1 MLHLMK
7 YDVKVKLHNS
17 NMLFWPLI
25 FPLVLATF
33 FYFAFGKMEE
43 ADFETVPAAVVME
56 SDDAGTEAFTEFLDG
71 IESDDAKLIRTQ
83 EMSEKKALKALED
96 KKIDGIFYAGET
108 PSLTVGG
115 VGIEQSI
122 LQSLLESYLNGRQT
136 MENIAYSHPEG
147 IENAIK
153 QMSDYQELVQQVSLG
168 GRTTNGN
175 AQFFYALI
183 AMTCMYGC
191 FIGFGSALTLQANL
205 TALAARRCVTP
216 THKLK
221 LILSEMLTSFG
232 IHFINVIILLLY
244 LKCVLRLQFDG
255 QLPQMLIVS
264 FVGCMIGVS
273 MGIFIS
279 SASRQGEGIKIAIL
293 LGISM
298 ICSFLAGLMNSGMK
312 DIVEKNCPI
321 INRINPA
328 ALISDAFYCI
338 NVYDDPLRF
347 RRSLVTLVIMSVVL
361 TFGSFLLIRRERY
374 DNI

>member
-7 YDVKVKLHNS
+7 YDVKVKLHNF

-43 ADFETVPAAVVME
+43 ADFETVPAAVVTE

-347 RRSLVTLVIMSVVL
+347 RRSLITLVIMSVIL

>member
-1 MLHLMK
+1 MK
-7 YDVKVKLHNS
+7 YDVKVKLHNF

-43 ADFETVPAAVVME
+43 ADFETVPAVVVTE

>member
-7 YDVKVKLHNS
+7 YDVKVKLHNF
-17 NMLFWPLI
+17 NMLFWPLV

-33 FYFAFGKMEE
+33 FYFAFGRMEE
-43 ADFETVPAAVVME
+43 ADFETVPVVIVE
-56 SDDAGTEAFTEFLDG
+56 EADSAEADAFTEFLKS
-71 IESDDAKLIRTQ
+71 IEADDTKLITVKK
-83 EMSEKKALKALED
+83 MDEKEAQKALEQ
-96 KKIDGIFYAGET
+96 KKAAGIFYAGEE
-108 PSLTVGG
+108 PSLTGG
-115 VGIEQSI
+115 GGGLEESN
-122 LQSLLESYLNGRQT
+122 LQSLLESYENGRHT
-136 MENIAYSHPEG
+136 MENIAASHPEG
-147 IENAIK
+147 IQNAVK
-153 QMSDYQELVQQVSLG
+153 QMENYEELVSQVSLG

-183 AMTCMYGC
+183 AMACMYGC

-244 LKCVLRLQFDG
+244 LKFVLKLEFDG
-255 QLPQMLIVS
+255 QMPQMLLVS

-279 SASRQGEGIKIAIL
+279 SSSKRGEGIKIAIL

-298 ICSFLAGLMNSGMK
+298 VCSFLAGLMNSGMK
-312 DIVEKNCPI
+312 DVVERNCPI

-347 RRSLVTLVIMSVVL
+347 RRSLMTLVIMSAVL
-361 TFGSFLLIRRERY
+361 TIGSFLVIRRERY

>member
-7 YDVKVKLHNS
+7 YDVKVKLHNF

-33 FYFAFGKMEE
+33 FYFTFGNMEE

-56 SDDAGTEAFTEFLDG
+56 SDGTGSEAFTEFLDG

-83 EMSEKKALKALED
+83 EMSEKKALKALKD
-96 KKIDGIFYAGET
+96 KNVAGIFYAGET

-115 VGIEQSI
+115 VGIEESI

-147 IENAIK
+147 IENAVK

-255 QLPQMLIVS
+255 QLPQMLLVS

-312 DIVEKNCPI
+312 DIVEKNCPV

-347 RRSLVTLVIMSVVL
+347 RRSLVTLVIMSAVL

>member
-7 YDVKVKLHNS
+7 YDVKVKLHNF
-17 NMLFWPLI
+17 NMLFWPLV

-33 FYFAFGKMEE
+33 FYFAFGRMEE
-43 ADFETVPAAVVME
+43 ADFETVPVVIVE
-56 SDDAGTEAFTEFLDG
+56 EADSAEADAFTEFLKS
-71 IESDDAKLIRTQ
+71 IEADDTKLITVKKMDEKEAQ
-83 EMSEKKALKALED
+83 KALEEKKAA
-96 KKIDGIFYAGET
+96 GIFYAGEE
-108 PSLTVGG
+108 PSLTVRG
-115 VGIEQSI
+115 VGLEESI
-122 LQSLLESYLNGRQT
+122 LQSLLESYENGRQT
-136 MENIAYSHPEG
+136 MENIAASHPEG
-147 IENAIK
+147 IQNAVK
-153 QMSDYQELVQQVSLG
+153 QMENYEELVSQVSLG

-183 AMTCMYGC
+183 AMACMYGC

-244 LKCVLRLQFDG
+244 LKFVLKLEFDG
-255 QLPQMLIVS
+255 QMLQMLLVS

-279 SASRQGEGIKIAIL
+279 SSSKRGEGIKIAIL

-298 ICSFLAGLMNSGMK
+298 VCSFLAGLMNSGMK
-312 DIVEKNCPI
+312 DVVERNCPI

-347 RRSLVTLVIMSVVL
+347 RRSLMTLVIMSAVL
-361 TFGSFLLIRRERY
+361 TIGSFLVIRRERY

>member
-7 YDVKVKLHNS
+7 YDVKVKLHNF
-17 NMLFWPLI
+17 NMLFWPLV

-33 FYFAFGKMEE
+33 FYFAFGRMEE
-43 ADFETVPAAVVME
+43 ADFETVPVVIVE
-56 SDDAGTEAFTEFLDG
+56 EADSAEADAFTEFLKS
-71 IESDDAKLIRTQ
+71 IEADDTKLITVKKMDEKEAQ
-83 EMSEKKALKALED
+83 KALEEKKAA
-96 KKIDGIFYAGET
+96 GIFYAGEE
-108 PSLTVGG
+108 PSLTVRG
-115 VGIEQSI
+115 VGLEESI
-122 LQSLLESYLNGRQT
+122 LQSLLESYENGRQT
-136 MENIAYSHPEG
+136 MENNAASHPEG
-147 IENAIK
+147 IQNAVK
-153 QMSDYQELVQQVSLG
+153 QMENYEELVSQVSLG

-183 AMTCMYGC
+183 AMACMYGC

-244 LKCVLRLQFDG
+244 LKFVLKLEFDG
-255 QLPQMLIVS
+255 QMPQMLLVS

-279 SASRQGEGIKIAIL
+279 SSSKRGEGIKIAIL

-298 ICSFLAGLMNSGMK
+298 VCSFLAGLMNSGMK
-312 DIVEKNCPI
+312 DVVERNCPI

-347 RRSLVTLVIMSVVL
+347 RRSLMTLVIMSAVL
-361 TFGSFLLIRRERY
+361 TIGSFLVIRRERY

>member
-7 YDVKVKLHNS
+7 YDVKVKLHNF

-43 ADFETVPAAVVME
+43 ADFETVPAAVVTE

>member
-7 YDVKVKLHNS
+7 YDVKVKLHNF
-17 NMLFWPLI
+17 NMLFWPLV

-33 FYFAFGKMEE
+33 FYFAFGRMEE
-43 ADFETVPAAVVME
+43 ADFETVPAVIVEEADSAE
-56 SDDAGTEAFTEFLDG
+56 ADAFTEFLKS
-71 IESDDAKLIRTQ
+71 IEADDTKLITVKKMDEKEAQ
-83 EMSEKKALKALED
+83 KALEEKKAA
-96 KKIDGIFYAGET
+96 GIFYAGEE
-108 PSLTVGG
+108 PSLTVRG
-115 VGIEQSI
+115 VGLEESI
-122 LQSLLESYLNGRQT
+122 LQSLLESYENGRQT
-136 MENIAYSHPEG
+136 MENIAASHPEG
-147 IENAIK
+147 IQNAVK
-153 QMSDYQELVQQVSLG
+153 QMENYEELVSQVSLG

-183 AMTCMYGC
+183 AMACMYGC

-244 LKCVLRLQFDG
+244 LKFVLKLEFDG
-255 QLPQMLIVS
+255 QMPQMLLVS

-279 SASRQGEGIKIAIL
+279 SSSKRGEGIKIAIL

-298 ICSFLAGLMNSGMK
+298 VCSFLAGLMNSGMK
-312 DIVEKNCPI
+312 DVVERNCPI

-347 RRSLVTLVIMSVVL
+347 RRSLMTLVIMSAVL
-361 TFGSFLLIRRERY
+361 TIGSFLVIRRERY